1 MQEVLGKEVEGL
13 RGLETFKGLPTV
25 PLKTKLKPNL
35 CDTQRTQSLL
45 AMLGY
50 WLSGGSYY
58 SQWCSG
64 KQRHSTVRR
73 TLLLS

>member
-13 RGLETFKGLPTV
+13 CGLETFKGLPTV
-25 PLKTKLKPNL
+25 SLKTKLKPNL

-50 WLSGGSYY
+50 WLSGEVTTV
-58 SQWCSG
+58 SG
-64 KQRHSTVRR
+64 VLGNNVIPQ
-73 TLLLS
+73 